1 MINRLVIENLKHR
14 RLRTTLSA
22 LSIGFQVTMILA
34 VVGLSRG
41 MLQDSQNR
49 ARGAGADIFVK
60 PPAASAISLGGANMP
75 EKMIPAF
82 FIQQP
87 HVVRAAGSLIQPIGG
102 ISTVTGVQ
110 FDDFAA
116 MSGIR
121 FIEGGKFRAKFD
133 VVIDEYYAEQNKKK
147 VGDSIRF
154 LNTAWRVTG
163 IIEAGKLARIIA
175 PLATL
180 QELTSNTGKISQVL
194 LKLDNPKITPSVIS
208 ALKNTPGLEG
218 YSIYSV
224 EEFVSMFSIDNVP
237 GLKAFIYVII
247 GLSVV
252 IGFLVVWLTMYTTVL
267 ERTREI
273 GILKA
278 LGASP
283 FDIINLLFRETLIL
297 ALVGWAAGVG
307 LSYAANAAINGLV
320 RASLQSVIV
329 YDWWPTVMAIAVFA
343 SLLGAAWPGLRAA
356 KQDAIEALAYE

>member
-1 MINRLVIENLKHR
+1 VINRLVLANLKHR
-14 RLRTTLSA
+14 RLRTMLSA

-41 MLQDSQNR
+41 MLQDSQTR

-82 FIQQP
+82 FSQQP
-87 HVVRAAGSLIQPIGG
+87 HVACAAGSLIQPIGG
-102 ISTVTGVQ
+102 ISTVTGVE
-110 FDDFAA
+110 FDDFVA

-121 FIEGGKFRAKFD
+121 FIEGGRFTAKYD
-133 VVIDEYYAEQNKKK
+133 VVIDEYYAEQNQKR
-147 VGDSIRF
+147 VGDKVRF
-154 LNTAWRVTG
+154 LNNDWRVTG

-175 PLATL
+175 PLATV

-194 LKLDNPKITPSVIS
+194 IKLDDPRNTKSVI
-208 ALKNTPGLEG
+208 ATLKTTPGLEG

-247 GLSVV
+247 GLSIV
-252 IGFLVVWLTMYTTVL
+252 IGFLVVCLTMYTTVL

-283 FDIINLLFRETLIL
+283 FDIVNILLRETLVL
-297 ALVGWAAGVG
+297 ALAGWASGVG

-320 RASLQSVIV
+320 HASLQSVIV
-329 YDWWPTVMAIAVFA
+329 YDWWPRVLAIAVFA
-343 SLLGAAWPGLRAA
+343 SLLGAVWPGLRAA
-356 KQDAIEALAYE
+356 RQDAIEALAYE

>member
-75 EKMIPAF
+75 EKMIEAF
-82 FIQQP
+82 FNKQP
-87 HVVRAAGSLIQPIGG
+87 HVVRAAGTLVQPIGG
-102 ISTVTGVQ
+102 ISTVTGVE
-110 FDDFAA
+110 FDDFVA

-121 FIEGGKFRAKFD
+121 FLEGGRFKDKFD
-133 VVIDEYYAEQNKKK
+133 VVIDEYYAEQNKKA
-147 VGDSIRF
+147 VGDTVRF
-154 LNTAWRVTG
+154 LNTDWRVTG
-163 IIEAGKLARIIA
+163 IVEAGKLARIIA

-180 QELTSNTGKISQVL
+180 QECTSNTGKISQVL
-194 LKLDNPKITPSVIS
+194 LKLDNSKATPAVIS
-208 ALKNTPGLEG
+208 TLKNTPGLEG

-283 FDIINLLFRETLIL
+283 ADIVNILLRETLVL
-297 ALVGWAAGVG
+297 ALVGWASGIG

-329 YDWWPTVMAIAVFA
+329 YDWWPIVAAIAIFA
-343 SLLGAAWPGLRAA
+343 SLLGATWPGLRAA
-356 KQDAIEALAYE
+356 RQDAIEALAYE

>member
-14 RLRTTLSA
+14 RLRTMLSA

-60 PPAASAISLGGANMP
+60 PPAASAMSLGGANMP
-75 EKMIPAF
+75 EKMIEAF
-82 FIQQP
+82 FIRQP
-87 HVVRAAGSLIQPIGG
+87 HVVRAAGTLVQPIGG
-102 ISTVTGVQ
+102 ISTVTGVE
-110 FDDFAA
+110 FDDFVA

-121 FIEGGKFRAKFD
+121 FLEGGRFKDKFD
-133 VVIDEYYAEQNKKK
+133 VVIDEYYAEQNKKE
-147 VGDSIRF
+147 VGDTVRF
-154 LNTAWRVTG
+154 LNTDWRVTG
-163 IIEAGKLARIIA
+163 IVEAGKLARIIA

-180 QELTSNTGKISQVL
+180 QECTSNTGKISQVL
-194 LKLDNPKITPSVIS
+194 LKLDNSKATPAVIT

-247 GLSVV
+247 GLSIV

-283 FDIINLLFRETLIL
+283 ADIINILLRETLVL
-297 ALVGWAAGVG
+297 ALVGWAAGIG
-307 LSYAANAAINGLV
+307 LSYAANAAINTLV
-320 RASLQSVIV
+320 KASLQSVIV
-329 YDWWPTVMAIAVFA
+329 YDWWPIVAAIAIFA
-343 SLLGAAWPGLRAA
+343 SLLGATWPGLRAA
-356 KQDAIEALAYE
+356 RQDAIEALAYE